1 MSTRPKRTG
10 THKFSDGIKWI
21 QGNADLEITED
32 PSDMSWINEAERFA
46 DAVAGAFVTNNPE
59 NRAMLQAFLKRVA
72 EVIEEMI

>member
-32 PSDMSWINEAERFA
+32 PSDMSWINEAARNKWEQDTEKVRTYGDFESYLG
-46 DAVAGAFVTNNPE
+46 DAE
-59 NRAMLQAFLKRVA
+59 D
-72 EVIEEMI
+72 

>member
-1 MSTRPKRTG
+1 MSTRPSGPERTSSP
-10 THKFSDGIKWI
+10 TAFKWI

-59 NRAMLQAFLKRVA
+59 NRAMLQAFLK
-72 EVIEEMI
+72 EEMI